1 MSLLA
6 IENVVAVPLPIVGAF
21 AGILGAIIGSFL
33 NVVIHRIP
41 REQSIVFPNS
51 ACPSCREPL
60 RAYDNIPILS
70 FLVLRGRCRFCRNP
84 ISIRYPIVELLTAL
98 LFVAVALRDGIS
110 PALPFDLAFVAAMT
124 ALVFIDA
131 EHMILPNVITY
142 PGIIFA
148 VLTRIALPYLAGPEQ
163 FDDLPGLLSS
173 FPQLPLWSVSLIGA
187 AIGALVGGGSLW
199 LMGFIWEKLRGV
211 EAMGLGDVKMM
222 FMVGAFL
229 GWRLAVLTIFFG
241 VFSGSIAG
249 VAVMMKRG
257 GRNLQ
262 MMLPFGIF
270 LGAGSALFSGVF
282 FPTQLL
288 KTYAGPKLGNISLL
302 LPTTHGLDGI
312 RQVLIEGHGLA
323 EVTTPLFTLFG
334 FLVVLLPFSLWVFG
348 RAVRRA
354 KREGSLIQY

>member
-1 MSLLA
+1 MPDLNL
-6 IENVVAVPLPIVGAF
+6 VPPAVGYIL
-21 AGILGAIIGSFL
+21 AGIFGAIIGSFL
-33 NVVIHRIP
+33 NVVIHRVP
-41 REQSIVFPNS
+41 NEESIVFPNS
-51 ACPSCREPL
+51 RCPSCG
-60 RAYDNIPILS
+60 AVIAFYDNIPVLS
-70 FLVLRGRCRFCRNP
+70 YLLLGAKCRRCKEH
-84 ISIRYPIVELLTAL
+84 ISFRYPAVELLTAAM
-98 LFVAVALRDGIS
+98 FVAFAWHDGMS
-110 PALPFDLAFVAAMT
+110 VALPFDLVFVS
-124 ALVFIDA
+124 ALLALIFIDA

-148 VLTRIALPYLAGPEQ
+148 VLTRIALPYLAGPER

-199 LMGFIWEKLRGV
+199 LMGFIWEKLRGA

-249 VAVMMKRG
+249 IAVMMKRG

-270 LGAGSALFSGVF
+270 LGIGAIVSLFVGHRVIEW
-282 FPTQLL
+282 
-288 KTYAGPKLGNISLL
+288 YAS
-302 LPTTHGLDGI
+302 
-312 RQVLIEGHGLA
+312 Q
-323 EVTTPLFTLFG
+323 F
-334 FLVVLLPFSLWVFG
+334 
-348 RAVRRA
+348 
-354 KREGSLIQY
+354 